1 MMYSGSQNSSYPSRQ
16 TMIIVTFWTDY
27 YPTNNAMELEIG
39 IGSAIRLVKIDLK
52 RTLETLKLMELTDN
66 NAFFILR

>member
-1 MMYSGSQNSSYPSRQ
+1 
-16 TMIIVTFWTDY
+16 MIIVTFWTDY

-39 IGSAIRLVKIDLK
+39 IGSAMRLVKIDLK